1 MTGWPRKL
9 PPLLAK
15 LHQLN
20 FYAEDGEEIDFE
32 PYQEFLPA
40 EENSSWFKAWT
51 GNSAVDGAQ
60 FRVFGQ
66 DGTGGYAALW
76 IANPGQPLEAQP
88 IVFLG
93 SEGEKGVIALNV
105 DEYLWLLAAGTGPYE
120 AVAYPGTAADPKAQ
134 FAEFARK
141 NSKASVLQASEVLA
155 RANAAH
161 LSFEKYID
169 DLCR

>member
-1 MTGWPRKL
+1 MNNWSTDL

-20 FYAEDGEEIDFE
+20 FYVVDGEEIDFE
-32 PYQEFLPA
+32 PYQTFFPA

-51 GNSAVDGAQ
+51 GNSSVDGAQ

-76 IANPGQPLEAQP
+76 ITQPSRPLEEQP
-88 IVFLG
+88 VVFLG
-93 SEGEKGVIALNV
+93 SEGEKCVVAANL
-105 DEYLWLLAAGTGPYE
+105 DEYLWLLAAGIGPYE
-120 AVAYPGTAADPKAQ
+120 ACAYPGLEAEPKAQ
-134 FAEFARK
+134 FIEFARK
-141 NSKASVLQASEVLA
+141 NSKATPLQASEVLA
-155 RANAAH
+155 RAHAAH
-161 LSFEKYID
+161 PSFAQYID